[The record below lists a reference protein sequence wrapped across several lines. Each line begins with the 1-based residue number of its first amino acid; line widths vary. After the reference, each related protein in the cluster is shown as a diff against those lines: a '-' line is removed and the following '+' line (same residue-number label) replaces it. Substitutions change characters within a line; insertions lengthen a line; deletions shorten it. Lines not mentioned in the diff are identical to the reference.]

1 TENLMQRILLFV
13 VALLFSAM
21 ALAAVNINTAT
32 KEELEALPGI
42 GPVKAQAIMDYRKAN
57 GPFKTTE
64 DVMKVSG
71 IKEGEYGKLKGL
83 ISVSGSTTVPAA
95 PMKAEASKAAAPA
108 APAPAA
114 PPMKAEAAKAAA
126 PAAAPAPAAPPMK
139 AE

>member
-1 TENLMQRILLFV
+1 MQRILLFI
-13 VALLFSAM
+13 VALFFSAM

-83 ISVSGSTTVPAA
+83 ISVSGAMTVPAA
-95 PMKAEASKAAAPA
+95 PMKAEASKAAT
-108 APAPAA
+108 
-114 PPMKAEAAKAAA
+114 
-126 PAAAPAPAAPPMK
+126 PAAAPLPPK
-139 AE
+139 